1 MNNFTYYTP
10 TKVLFG
16 KNTENEVG
24 NLLKE
29 FGAKNVLVHYGG
41 NSAIKSG
48 LLDKV
53 YEALKHA
60 GINFVS
66 LGGVVPNPR
75 LSKIYEGIELC
86 KNKGLDFILAVGGG
100 SVIDSAK
107 AIGYGLTNEG
117 EIWDFYEK
125 TRFPTSCAPIA
136 CILTISA
143 TGSEMS
149 DSSVITKEEG
159 LLKRGCNSNFC
170 RMKFAILNPELT
182 FTLPW
187 YQVASGA
194 TDILMHTIERW
205 FDNARTSAELTDA
218 ISIGL
223 VKTVMHNAL
232 ILKKNLHDYNAAAE
246 LMWAGSLSHNGLT
259 GCGGSTPAGDWS
271 CHQLE
276 HELGGMFDVTHGA
289 GLSAVWGSWGRYVCK
304 EKPERFIKFGK
315 DLFGT
320 ENPEEFIKKMEDFF
334 VSIDMPITISGL
346 GITIN
351 EEQVKE
357 LAWKCSFFGKR
368 KVGFYH
374 PLDVQDMETIFR
386 MAK

>member
-1 MNNFTYYTP
+1 MNNFLYYTP

-16 KNTENEVG
+16 KDTENEAG
-24 NLLKE
+24 NLVKE
-29 FGAKNVLVHYGG
+29 FGGKTVLIHYGMG
-41 NSAIKSG
+41 SAIKSG

-53 YEALKHA
+53 KLSLEKAGLK
-60 GINFVS
+60 IIM

-75 LSKIYEGIELC
+75 LSKVYEGIELC
-86 KNKGLDFILAVGGG
+86 KKEGVDFILAVGGG

-117 EIWDFYEK
+117 DVWDFYARIRAPEAG
-125 TRFPTSCAPIA
+125 FPVGCV
-136 CILTISA
+136 LTISA

-159 LLKRGCNSNFC
+159 WLKRGCNNNHC
-170 RMKFAILNPELT
+170 RLKFAILNPELT

-194 TDILMHTIERW
+194 TDILMHTLERW
-205 FDNARTSAELTDA
+205 FDEKRDSTELTDA
-218 ISIGL
+218 IAISL
-223 VKTVMHNAL
+223 LKTVMFNAL
-232 ILKKNLHDYNAAAE
+232 ILKKNPKDYNAAAE
-246 LMWAGSLSHNGLT
+246 IMWAGSLSHNGIT

-276 HELGGMFDVTHGA
+276 HELGGMFDVAHGA
-289 GLSAVWGSWGRYVCK
+289 GLSAVWGSWARYVCK
-304 EKPERFIKFGK
+304 DKPSRFIKLGK

-320 ENPEEFIKKMEDFF
+320 EDTEALIKTIEGFF

-346 GITIN
+346 GVTPTD
-351 EEQVKE
+351 EQMKE

-368 KVGFYH
+368 KVGAYR
-374 PLDVQDMETIFR
+374 PLELNDLEAIFF
-386 MAK
+386 MSK